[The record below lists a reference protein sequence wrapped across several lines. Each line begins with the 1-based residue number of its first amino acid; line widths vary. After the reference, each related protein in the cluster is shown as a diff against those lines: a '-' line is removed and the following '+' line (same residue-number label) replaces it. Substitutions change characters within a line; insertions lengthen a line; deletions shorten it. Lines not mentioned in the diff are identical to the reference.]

1 MKLFYS
7 PDYALSETD
16 FDTTRKALWVARS
29 LAERPIPGVELV
41 APNPVTEEDLLL
53 IHQPPYVRAVQTGEP
68 RSLAQSQGF
77 PWDAKLWLTT
87 TASTG
92 GAVAAALTALTEG
105 VAGSLS
111 SGLHHACSDRGN
123 GFCTF
128 NGLALAA
135 LKALDAGAGSV
146 LILDLDAHCGGGTHS
161 LIGSHAAIR
170 HTDISVSGFDGY
182 TPAPRNTLDLVTSAD
197 HYLPT
202 IRQRLE
208 ELDAEPAFGL
218 CLYNAGM
225 DPYGPEGK
233 NGPGRLP
240 DISAERLRER
250 EEIVFDWCR
259 RRRIP
264 IAFVLA
270 GGYVERYLSQEALV
284 NLHRLTLEAAWRIS
298 VPALGRDQE
307 M

>member
-1 MKLFYS
+1 MKVFYS
-7 PDYALSETD
+7 PDYALSDTD

-29 LAERPIPGVELV
+29 LAERSLPGVELV
-41 APNPVTEEDLLL
+41 A
-53 IHQPPYVRAVQTGEP
+53 HQPRYVQAVQTGEP

-77 PWDAKLWLTT
+77 AWDAKLWAMT

-92 GAVAAALTALTEG
+92 GAVAAALAALTEG

-111 SGLHHACSDRGN
+111 SGLHHARSDRGE

-128 NGLALAA
+128 NSLALAA
-135 LKALDAGAGSV
+135 LKALDVGAGSV

-161 LIGSHAAIR
+161 LIGRHSAIR

-182 TPAPRNTLDLVTSAD
+182 VPAPHNTRDLVTSAED
-197 HYLPT
+197 YLPT
-202 IRQRLE
+202 IRQRLQ
-208 ELDAEPAFGL
+208 ELEAEPPFGL

-225 DPYGPEGK
+225 DPYGPEGET
-233 NGPGRLP
+233 GQGRLP

-250 EEIVFDWCR
+250 EEIVFNWCR
-259 RRRIP
+259 RNSLP

-270 GGYVERYLSQEALV
+270 GGYVERYLTREALV
-284 NLHRLTLEAAWRIS
+284 DLHRLTLEAAWHIS
-298 VPALGRDQE
+298 FPNLKHVV
-307 M
+307 

>member
-7 PDYALSETD
+7 PDYALSDTD
-16 FDTTRKALWVARS
+16 FDTTRKASWVARS
-29 LAERPIPGVELV
+29 LAERPIFGIELV
-41 APNPVTEEDLLL
+41 APEPVTEEDLLL

-77 PWDAKLWLTT
+77 EWDAKLWPTT

-92 GAVAAALTALTEG
+92 GAVVAALTALKEG

-111 SGLHHACSDRGN
+111 IGLHHACSDRGN

-135 LKALDAGAGSV
+135 LKALDARAVSV

-161 LIGSHAAIR
+161 LIGNHAAIR
-170 HTDISVSGFDGY
+170 HTDISVSRFDGY
-182 TPAPRNTLDLVTSAD
+182 VPASRNTLDVVTSAD

-202 IRQRLE
+202 IRQRLQ
-208 ELDAEPAFGL
+208 ELETESPFGL

-225 DPYGPEGK
+225 DPYGPEGES
-233 NGPGRLP
+233 GPGRLP

-264 IAFVLA
+264 VAFVLA

-284 NLHRLTLEAAWRIS
+284 NLHRMTLEAARRIS
-298 VPALGRDQE
+298 VPALESEEE